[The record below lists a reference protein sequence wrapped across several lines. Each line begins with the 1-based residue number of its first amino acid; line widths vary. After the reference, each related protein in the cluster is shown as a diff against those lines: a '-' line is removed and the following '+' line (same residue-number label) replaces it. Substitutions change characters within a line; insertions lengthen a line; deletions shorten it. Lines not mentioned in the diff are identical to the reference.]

1 MPLFVFAASFVLFS
15 SRISVE
21 QALGFAFSFIG
32 VIVIAMRGDLAN
44 LIGLDINFGD
54 ALMLIAI
61 MSYGIYTAA
70 LRSKPQLHW
79 TSLIFILCL
88 GATLASLPMLAFEA
102 APGQTIFPAPRGWAV
117 IAYVVIFP
125 SLLAQVFYITSDER
139 RVGI

>member
-70 LRSKPQLHW
+70 LRSKPQMHW
-79 TSLIFILCL
+79 TSLISILCL
-88 GATLASLPMLAFEA
+88 GATLASLPMLAFVA
-102 APGQTIFPAPRGWAV
+102 ALGPPGSAPCLRSAC
-117 IAYVVIFP
+117 
-125 SLLAQVFYITSDER
+125 
-139 RVGI
+139 

>member
-1 MPLFVFAASFVLFS
+1 
-15 SRISVE
+15 
-21 QALGFAFSFIG
+21 
-32 VIVIAMRGDLAN
+32 MRGDLAN

-70 LRSKPQLHW
+70 LRSKPQMHW

-102 APGQTIFPAPRGWAV
+102 AQGQPLFPDPRGWAV

-125 SLLAQVFYITSDER
+125 SLIGQEYVSAEWRGSVAKSVLYMLVAVSLKQ
-139 RVGI
+139 